1 MTVLG
6 YTISPA
12 FAALVMADV
21 TWVRRGRQRETFG
34 PSQSS
39 HMQALFLHALRE
51 GVTVIREEF

>member
-12 FAALVMADV
+12 FGALIM
-21 TWVRRGRQRETFG
+21 RQGETFG

-39 HMQALFLHALRE
+39 HMQALLLRVLRE

>member
-12 FAALVMADV
+12 FGALVMADV
-21 TWVRRGRQRETFG
+21 TWFDAGVKAK
-34 PSQSS
+34 SS
-39 HMQALFLHALRE
+39 GHLSQALLLRVLRE

>member
-1 MTVLG
+1 MTVPG

-12 FAALVMADV
+12 FGALVMADG
-21 TWVRRGRQRETFG
+21 TWVRHGRQAETFG

-39 HMQALFLHALRE
+39 HMQALLLRALRE

>member
-12 FAALVMADV
+12 FGALVMADG
-21 TWVRRGRQRETFG
+21 TWVRRGRQGEMFG

-39 HMQALFLHALRE
+39 HMQALLLRALRE

>member
-1 MTVLG
+1 MTVVG
-6 YTISPA
+6 YPIPPA
-12 FAALVMADV
+12 FGALVMADG

-39 HMQALFLHALRE
+39 HMQSLLLRALRE

>member
-6 YTISPA
+6 YTISRHSAPGHG
-12 FAALVMADV
+12 
-21 TWVRRGRQRETFG
+21 RRHMGSTRASSETFG

-39 HMQALFLHALRE
+39 HMQHCCCVRCE